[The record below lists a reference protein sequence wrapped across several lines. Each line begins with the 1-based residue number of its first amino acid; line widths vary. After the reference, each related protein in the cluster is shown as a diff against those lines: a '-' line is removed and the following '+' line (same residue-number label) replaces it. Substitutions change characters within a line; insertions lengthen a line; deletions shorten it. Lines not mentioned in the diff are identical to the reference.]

1 MQLKALAQLCGQI
14 VKLVNRMIL
23 ILVQNRQEDILLV
36 QHGLASCWNGLSC
49 NMKLLLKTFSRKID

>member
-1 MQLKALAQLCGQI
+1 MEVNQMQLKALAYLCGQI

-36 QHGLASCWNGLSC
+36 QHGLAS
-49 NMKLLLKTFSRKID
+49 